1 MEFKASHRFAPLAAR
16 RVRNAAELIRRRPA
30 EEALEI
36 LSFVPNR
43 AAGILSKVLKSAI
56 ANAGTA
62 ASAEDLWIS
71 EVAVNEGP
79 SLPMWWKAG
88 PRGAA
93 MPRHR
98 RTTHVTIVL
107 SDKAEE

>member
-1 MEFKASHRFAPLAAR
+1 MEFRASHRFAPLAAR
-16 RVRNAAELIRRRPA
+16 RVRNAAELIRLKPA

-43 AAGILSKVLKSAI
+43 SASILSKVLKSAI
-56 ANAGTA
+56 ANAGTDA
-62 ASAEDLWIS
+62 TAEDLWIQ
-71 EVAVNEGP
+71 EIAVDEGP

-107 SDKAEE
+107 TDKAEE

>member
-1 MEFKASHRFAPLAAR
+1 MKFQASHKFAPLGAR
-16 RVRNAAELIRRRPA
+16 RIRNAAELIRRHQA

-36 LSFVPNR
+36 LSFCPNR
-43 AAGILSKVLKSAI
+43 GASVLSKVLKSAI
-56 ANAGTA
+56 ANAGAT

-71 EVAVNEGP
+71 EVTVNEGP
-79 SLPMWWKAG
+79 SLPTWWKAG

-93 MPRHR
+93 MPRKR

-107 SDKAEE
+107 TDKAEE

>member
-1 MEFKASHRFAPLAAR
+1 MDFRASHRFAPLSAR
-16 RVRNAAELIRRRPA
+16 RVRNAAELIRRHQA

-36 LSFVPNR
+36 LSFLPNR
-43 AAGILSKVLKSAI
+43 GATILSKVLKSAI
-56 ANAGTA
+56 ANAGAT
-62 ASAEDLWIS
+62 ASAQDLWIS
-71 EVAVNEGP
+71 EVAINEGP

-88 PRGAA
+88 PRGSA

-107 SDKAEE
+107 TDKAEE